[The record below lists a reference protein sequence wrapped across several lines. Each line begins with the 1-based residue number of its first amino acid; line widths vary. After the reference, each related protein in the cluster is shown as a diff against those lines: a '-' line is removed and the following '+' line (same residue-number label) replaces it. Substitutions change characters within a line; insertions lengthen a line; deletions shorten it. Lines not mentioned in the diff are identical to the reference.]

1 MNENDKQEF
10 VEWLQGIAAMKRVD
24 LSTAVIRIW
33 YQTLIEYDF
42 SAIKSAFEKHLKDP
56 DGGHWMPQPSD
67 IIRIIDGG
75 VGEQAELA
83 WAKAFRAV
91 SLVGSYSDVVF
102 DDSIIHAVIDGMG
115 GWVKFCQ
122 GEYKDFDF
130 KRLEFVKA
138 YRAIKNRGASEYVGV
153 LQGISN
159 TQNRMHGFR
168 LQEPQLVG
176 NEEKALSVMR
186 CGVVGDVL
194 KIKQFSGVVGNN
206 ILKLTNNEQ

>member
-1 MNENDKQEF
+1 MNENDKKEF
-10 VEWLQGIAAMKRVD
+10 VDWLQGIAAMKRVD
-24 LSTAVIRIW
+24 LSPSVIRIW
-33 YQTLIEYDF
+33 YQTLIEYDL

-102 DDSIIHAVIDGMG
+102 DDAIIHAVIDGMG

-168 LQEPQLVG
+168 LQAPQIVG
-176 NEEKALSVMR
+176 DEVKALSVMR
-186 CGVVGDVL
+186 GGMVGEVLKVKELGDV
-194 KIKQFSGVVGNN
+194 IGNN
-206 ILKLTNNEQ
+206 VLKLVN

>member
-1 MNENDKQEF
+1 MTPSDKQEF
-10 VEWLQGIAAMKRVD
+10 FTWLAGIAAMKRVD
-24 LSTAVIRIW
+24 VSKSILSIW
-33 YQTLIEYDF
+33 FETLVDYDL
-42 SAIKSAFEKHLKDP
+42 SAIKTAFQKHLRDP

-91 SLVGSYSDVVF
+91 SLVGSYSDVVY
-102 DDSIIHAVIDGMG
+102 DDAIIHAVIDGMG

-138 YRAIKNRGASEYVGV
+138 YRAIKNRGASEYIGV

-159 TQNRMHGFR
+159 AQNRMHGFR
-168 LQEPQLVG
+168 LQAPQIVG
-176 NEEKALSVMR
+176 DEVKALSVMR
-186 CGVVGDVL
+186 GGMVGEVL
-194 KIKQFSGVVGNN
+194 KVKELGSVIGNN
-206 ILKLTNNEQ
+206 VLKLVN

>member
-1 MNENDKQEF
+1 MTPSDKQEF
-10 VEWLQGIAAMKRVD
+10 FTWLAGIAAMKRVD
-24 LSTAVIRIW
+24 VSKSILSIW
-33 YQTLIEYDF
+33 FETLVDYDL
-42 SAIKSAFEKHLKDP
+42 SAIKTAFQKHLRDP

-102 DDSIIHAVIDGMG
+102 DDAIIHAVIDGMG

-138 YRAIKNRGASEYVGV
+138 YRAIKNRGASEYIGV

-159 TQNRMHGFR
+159 AQNRMHGFR
-168 LQEPQLVG
+168 LQAPQIVG
-176 NEEKALSVMR
+176 DEVKALSVMR
-186 CGVVGDVL
+186 GGMVGEVL
-194 KIKQFSGVVGNN
+194 KVKELGSVIGNN
-206 ILKLTNNEQ
+206 VLKLVN

>member
-1 MNENDKQEF
+1 MTPSDKQEF
-10 VEWLQGIAAMKRVD
+10 YTWLAGIAAMKRVD
-24 LSTAVIRIW
+24 VSRSILSIW
-33 YQTLIEYDF
+33 FETLVDYDL
-42 SAIKSAFEKHLKDP
+42 SAIKTAFQKHLRDP

-102 DDSIIHAVIDGMG
+102 DDAIIHAVVDGMG

-138 YRAIKNRGASEYVGV
+138 YRAIKNRGASEYIGV

-168 LQEPQLVG
+168 LQPPQLVG
-176 NEEKALSVMR
+176 DEVKALAVMR
-186 CGVVGDVL
+186 GGMVGEVL
-194 KIKQFSGVVGNN
+194 KVKELGAVIGNN
-206 ILKLTNNEQ
+206 VLKLVN

>member
-1 MNENDKQEF
+1 MNENDKKEF

-24 LSTAVIRIW
+24 LSPAVIRIW
-33 YQTLIEYDF
+33 YQTLIEYDLG
-42 SAIKSAFEKHLKDP
+42 AVKLAFEKHLKDP

-91 SLVGSYSDVVF
+91 SLVGAYSDVVF
-102 DDSIIHAVIDGMG
+102 DDAIIHAVIDGMG
-115 GWVKFCQ
+115 GWVKFCA
-122 GEYKDFDF
+122 GEHKDFDF

-138 YRAIKNRGASEYVGV
+138 YRAIKNRGVSEYVGV

-159 TQNRMHGFR
+159 AQNRMHGFR
-168 LQEPQLVG
+168 LQPPMLVG
-176 NEEKALSVMR
+176 NESKALDVKRLGMA
-186 CGVVGDVL
+186 GEVL
-194 KIKQFSGVVGNN
+194 KVKNMGMVIEASVLRLVND
-206 ILKLTNNEQ
+206 